1 MAVYV
6 EPLAVGQL
14 RDESAVG
21 VGVIVV
27 MALACVMVVGRLL
40 VLVVGASLNRELGKD
55 NFNTGT
61 LRVEH
66 ESLPG

>member
-1 MAVYV
+1 MVAVYV

-14 RDESAVG
+14 RGESAVG

-40 VLVVGASLNRELGKD
+40 VLVVGASLNRELGR
-55 NFNTGT
+55 TIST
-61 LRVEH
+61 H
-66 ESLPG
+66 ER